1 MILKEKTKRKIRNVL
16 ASMLV
21 ICIGPICERVE
32 KVSGASNLD
41 AFAGRDIVCAIELG
55 DELYG
60 AETGLNYEILG
71 QFARDNRCGIR
82 IVAGNRGTDY
92 IDSLKAGKVDIV
104 IKTTSDSI
112 ANQEDIMVSRGTGR
126 SSVWVLSA
134 ENPVGLRQVN
144 SWLIH
149 FDGSEDCKAL
159 QNRFCRT
166 YNPFKRVSEGVRSK
180 TVSPYDSLL
189 KKYASTL
196 GWDWKMLAAVV
207 YQESK
212 FCIGVKSGRGA
223 TGLMQVMPQTG
234 KSYGVDN
241 LLDPEQ
247 NIMAGVLH
255 LRRLEDMFRK
265 CGIEGDELIKFTLAA
280 YNAGEGRIAD
290 CRNLAESMDK
300 DSKVW
305 DEVVNVIPLMR
316 EDSILQEES
325 VKFGKFQGYETIAYV
340 DSVLAIYDA
349 FCTISPAV

>member
-1 MILKEKTKRKIRNVL
+1 MRLKEKTKRKLRIVL

-32 KVSGASNLD
+32 NVSGASNLD
-41 AFAGRDIVCAIELG
+41 AFAGKDIVCAIELG

-60 AETGLNYEILG
+60 AETGLNYEILEK
-71 QFARDNRCGIR
+71 FARDNKCGIR

-92 IDSLKAGKVDIV
+92 IDSLRMGKVDIV
-104 IKTTSDSI
+104 IKTSSEGI
-112 ANQEDIMVSRGTGR
+112 ANQDDIMVSREMGGR
-126 SSVWVLSA
+126 SVWALSV

-144 SWLIH
+144 SWLSH
-149 FDGSEDCKAL
+149 FTESEDYTSL
-159 QNRFCRT
+159 QKRFFCS
-166 YNPFKRVSEGVRSK
+166 YNPFNRASDGVRSR
-180 TVSPYDSLL
+180 TLSPYDQLI

-196 GWDWKMLAAVV
+196 GWDWRMLAAVL

-212 FCIGVKSGRGA
+212 FCIGVRSGRGA

-234 KSYGVDN
+234 KHYGIDN

-247 NIMAGVLH
+247 NIIAGVSH
-255 LRRLEDMFRK
+255 LKRLQEMFRK
-265 CGIEGDELIKFTLAA
+265 CGIEGEELVKFTLAA

-290 CRNLAESMDK
+290 CRNLAEAMSV
-300 DSKVW
+300 DSRRW
-305 DEVVNVIPLMR
+305 DDVVNIIPMMR
-316 EDSILQEES
+316 EDSILQQES

-349 FCTISPAV
+349 FCAINPAA